1 MKIHHLKTYF
11 PLKVRIF
18 QGHVSFQRCSPN
30 GKTPRKQA
38 SMHYSSPQN
47 RPNVSQSLDCV
58 FGGFRMSN
66 KNCTSYFLDANRK
79 NITKKKTYYQRRSH
93 HWMIL
98 FLLFWLGASSQV
110 PVAWN
115 FSYLLRSIFFC
126 WDWWVFPKTPPK
138 RNPQIFFPWNLTF
151 KGQRCTCNPGWEDCQ
166 VSKLGWKWWDV
177 LLNGCVFS
185 VFVGIFL
192 VFFSFHPW
200 WFLVFFF
207 VSVFF
212 VGVLRFSNGRSRSLF
227 CWLSFIFSFGRVFIY
242 FKS

>member
-1 MKIHHLKTYF
+1 
-11 PLKVRIF
+11 
-18 QGHVSFQRCSPN
+18 
-30 GKTPRKQA
+30 
-38 SMHYSSPQN
+38 
-47 RPNVSQSLDCV
+47 
-58 FGGFRMSN
+58 
-66 KNCTSYFLDANRK
+66 
-79 NITKKKTYYQRRSH
+79 
-93 HWMIL
+93 MIL

-115 FSYLLRSIFFC
+115 FSYLLRSNFFC

-192 VFFSFHPW
+192 VLFSFHPW

-227 CWLSFIFSFGRVFIY
+227 CWLSFISSFGCVFIY